1 MKITSREFAY
11 WLVSGVALLALLI
24 IGRPLL
30 VPLVFTLLIW
40 AVLNAVADVLL
51 RWALPRWLA
60 WMGTLTL
67 LVGAIYLVIG
77 VVGSDAAA
85 FATQAPGY
93 VSNLA
98 QFISERLA
106 PLRLGIDIQDIF
118 SRSDLAAFLTG
129 MATSLGTSVFG
140 VVQVL
145 IYVGFLLAEQN
156 DISAKFSRLQA
167 NGRIDGQLVLHTIA
181 RQVQSYLGL
190 CTILSTIMA
199 GASYALL
206 ALLNVQ
212 FAALWALLIFILTYI
227 PTIGAVAVVIPALM
241 ALVQFGTLGAP
252 LVIIV
257 VLGAIHFLLMNVAAT
272 LILGQSL
279 NLSPF
284 VILLALTFW
293 GLVWGIAGL
302 FLAVP
307 VTAAI
312 AIVCSHIE
320 GLRWIAIMLAAP
332 VPRAQRKQM
341 ALVP

>member
-1 MKITSREFAY
+1 MKMTSRDLGFGLIA
-11 WLVSGVALLALLI
+11 VVALLALLVV
-24 IGRPLL
+24 GRPLL

-40 AVLNAVADVLL
+40 AVLNAAAEVLL
-51 RWALPRWLA
+51 RWALPRWFA
-60 WMGTLTL
+60 WFGTLTL
-67 LVGAIYLVIG
+67 LVGAIYLVIV

-93 VSNLA
+93 VSSLA
-98 QFISERLA
+98 QFISEKLA
-106 PLRLGIDIQDIF
+106 PLRLGIDVQDIF

-129 MATSLGTSVFG
+129 MATSLGTSVFA

-156 DISAKFSRLQA
+156 NISDKFARLQA
-167 NGRIDGQLVLHTIA
+167 SGHIDGQHVLETIA

-199 GASYALL
+199 AASFALL

-227 PTIGAVAVVIPALM
+227 PTIGAIGVVIPALM

-284 VILLALTFW
+284 VILIALTFW

-307 VTAAI
+307 VTAAL
-312 AIVCSHIE
+312 AIVCSHID
-320 GLRWIAIMLAAP
+320 GLRWISVLLAAP
-332 VPRAQRKQM
+332 EPRRIRKEVSV
-341 ALVP
+341 AP